1 MIIIILLKGFVTE
14 LCPDKTSN
22 DMFSNTNY
30 LDHMKRNF
38 LSVFLLMTLPAMV
51 AAQEFKPVTQKGEVT
66 VTGTSTL
73 HDWEIVAE
81 QTSGILIV
89 NTEEETPKIEK
100 LEFQVLAESLKSG
113 KGGMDKNTYNALN
126 TEKYPNI
133 SFKMLEVADIQ
144 PIIST
149 SNRFKVKASAN
160 LTIAGTTRKTDVSF
174 TLSLGDELKIEGVK
188 PLKMTTYKIEPP
200 KALLGTI
207 KTGDAVE
214 VHFNTVW
221 TK

>member
-1 MIIIILLKGFVTE
+1 
-14 LCPDKTSN
+14 
-22 DMFSNTNY
+22 MFSKAKNLKKIT
-30 LDHMKRNF
+30 RN
-38 LSVFLLMTLPAMV
+38 LLAGMLLYALPMMI
-51 AAQEFKPVTQKGEVT
+51 AAQEFKPLPQKGEVT

-73 HDWEIVAE
+73 HDWEIIAE

-89 NTEEETPKIEK
+89 NTEEEIPVINK

-126 TEKYPNI
+126 TEKHPNI
-133 SFKMLEVADIQ
+133 SFKMLEVSDVQ

-149 SNRFKVKASAN
+149 SNRFKVKGTAN
-160 LTIAGTTRKTDVSF
+160 LTISGTTRKTDISF
-174 TLSLGDELKIEGVK
+174 ILTLADELKIEGVK

>member
-1 MIIIILLKGFVTE
+1 
-14 LCPDKTSN
+14 
-22 DMFSNTNY
+22 MFSNVNY
-30 LDHMKRNF
+30 LEKMKRNF
-38 LSVFLLMTLPAMV
+38 LPVLLLLALPAMV
-51 AAQEFKPVTQKGEVT
+51 AAQEFKPITQKGEVT

-89 NTEEETPKIEK
+89 DTEEETPKIDK

-113 KGGMDKNTYNALN
+113 KGGMDNNTYNALN

-133 SFKMLEVADIQ
+133 SFKMLEVTDIQ

-160 LTIAGTTRKTDVSF
+160 LTIAGTTRKTDISF

>member
-1 MIIIILLKGFVTE
+1 
-14 LCPDKTSN
+14 
-22 DMFSNTNY
+22 MFSKANY
-30 LDHMKRNF
+30 QNKIARNF
-38 LSVFLLMTLPAMV
+38 LTGLLLFALPMMIV
-51 AAQEFKPVTQKGEVT
+51 AQEFKPLTQKGEVT

-73 HDWEIVAE
+73 HDWEIIAE

-89 NTEEETPKIEK
+89 NTEEEIPVIDK

-113 KGGMDKNTYNALN
+113 KGGMDNNTYNALN

-133 SFKMLEVADIQ
+133 SFKMLEVMDIQ

-160 LTIAGTTRKTDVSF
+160 LTIAGTTRKTDISF
-174 TLSLGDELKIEGVK
+174 ILSLGHELKIEGIK

>member
-1 MIIIILLKGFVTE
+1 
-14 LCPDKTSN
+14 
-22 DMFSNTNY
+22 MFSKANY
-30 LDHMKRNF
+30 QNKIARNLF
-38 LSVFLLMTLPAMV
+38 IALLLFALPITIIS
-51 AAQEFKPVTQKGEVT
+51 QEFKPLTQKGVVT

-73 HDWEIVAE
+73 HDWEIIAE

-89 NTEEETPKIEK
+89 NTEEEIPVIDK

-133 SFKMLEVADIQ
+133 SFKMLEVTDIQ
-144 PIIST
+144 PIISA
-149 SNRFKVKASAN
+149 SDRYKVKAMAN
-160 LTIAGTTRKTDVSF
+160 LTIAGTTCKTNVSF
-174 TLSLGDELKIEGVK
+174 TLSLGEELKIEGIK

>member
-1 MIIIILLKGFVTE
+1 
-14 LCPDKTSN
+14 
-22 DMFSNTNY
+22 MFSKAKNLKKITCN
-30 LDHMKRNF
+30 L
-38 LSVFLLMTLPAMV
+38 LTGFLLFTLPLMI
-51 AAQEFKPVTQKGEVT
+51 AAQEFKPLPQKGEVT

-73 HDWEIVAE
+73 HDWEIIAE

-89 NTEEETPKIEK
+89 NTEEEVPVINK

-133 SFKMLEVADIQ
+133 SFKMLEVSDVQ

-149 SNRFKVKASAN
+149 SNRFKVKGIAN
-160 LTIAGTTRKTDVSF
+160 LTISGTTRKTDISF
-174 TLSLGDELKIEGVK
+174 ILTIADELKIEGVK

>member
-1 MIIIILLKGFVTE
+1 MFSKAKNLEKMTRNLLAGFLLFALPIIIT
-14 LCPDKTSN
+14 
-22 DMFSNTNY
+22 
-30 LDHMKRNF
+30 
-38 LSVFLLMTLPAMV
+38 
-51 AAQEFKPVTQKGEVT
+51 AQEFKPLTQKGEVT

-81 QTSGILIV
+81 QTSGILIL
-89 NTEEETPKIEK
+89 NTEEEIPVIDK

-133 SFKMLEVADIQ
+133 SFKMLEVSDVE

-149 SNRFKVKASAN
+149 SNRFKVKGTAN
-160 LTIAGTTRKTDVSF
+160 LTISGTTRKTDISF
-174 TLSLGDELKIEGVK
+174 TLTLGNELKIEGVK

>member
-1 MIIIILLKGFVTE
+1 MFSKAKNLEKMTRNLLAGFLLFALPIIIT
-14 LCPDKTSN
+14 
-22 DMFSNTNY
+22 
-30 LDHMKRNF
+30 
-38 LSVFLLMTLPAMV
+38 
-51 AAQEFKPVTQKGEVT
+51 AQEFKPLTQKGEVT

-81 QTSGILIV
+81 QTSGILIL
-89 NTEEETPKIEK
+89 NTEEEIPVIDK

-133 SFKMLEVADIQ
+133 SFKMLEVSDVE

-149 SNRFKVKASAN
+149 SNRFKVKGTAN
-160 LTIAGTTRKTDVSF
+160 LTISGTTRKTDISF
-174 TLSLGDELKIEGVK
+174 ILTLGNELKIEGVK